1 MSNDQ
6 FEREKLYQ
14 SSMAMFELMLDKG
27 LITKKQYMFV
37 EKKMQEKY
45 KPIIGRSA

>member
-37 EKKMQEKY
+37 EEKMQEKY